1 MTTTPTSAGSSGLID
16 RVKNILLTPKAEWA
30 RIATEPADIG
40 KLYIGYALPLLA
52 LAAICSFIG
61 LAVIGL
67 PFIGHLPL
75 TWAVTQ
81 AALNVVMGLV
91 TLFVA
96 AFIAN
101 ALAPTFGSK
110 QDMGQAQKL
119 IVYGST
125 AGILAGVI
133 AIIPS
138 LGMLA
143 IVGGIYSIVLIY
155 FGLPAVMGTPTDK
168 QVVYT
173 AVLIIAC
180 AVVFFVLAWVVTT
193 IMFSLGF
200 SALGAVSSMASP
212 GLIPSPPK

>member
-1 MTTTPTSAGSSGLID
+1 MTVTPTAGSSGLVD

-30 RIATEPADIG
+30 RIGPEPADVG

-61 LAVIGL
+61 LSMIGL
-67 PFIGHLPL
+67 PFVGRLPMLWAL
-75 TWAVTQ
+75 TEAIK
-81 AALNVVMGLV
+81 NVVIGVV
-91 TLFVA
+91 TLWVVS
-96 AFIAN
+96 FIAN

-125 AGILAGVI
+125 AGILAGCL
-133 AIIPS
+133 AIIPT

-143 IVGGIYSIVLIY
+143 IIGGIYSIVLIY
-155 FGLPAVMGTPTDK
+155 FGLGPVMGTPADK
-168 QVVYT
+168 QVGYV

-180 AVVFFVLAWVVTT
+180 VVIMFVLAYIIGM
-193 IMFSLGF
+193 IMLSMGF
-200 SALGAVSSMASP
+200 SAAGAAMNALSM
-212 GLIPSPPK
+212 PK